1 MLDFLFYPTPCT
13 IDFCPEDIYHWDICQ
28 HYVTPEGV
36 PLDICK
42 YSKYVATFYRGRLV
56 AYIHYYDKVLSVEP
70 AADPGTFYVDV
81 PGGANIRIHY
91 DHIEYING
99 YYDKVV
105 TDWKGFEPKEIKVC
119 GEDSLWGGVT
129 AKRFRKKES
138 FSPTVSARE
147 INNEDANLDALRARA
162 AESLADSEQCFDKLY
177 ESMIWYDKYTRFLFN
192 RFKKRFLAQ
201 EAGNALYMW
210 GSDLQPPSRYRRRY
224 ENATSLKLWKG
235 VIAQL
240 WEGVIAKRSRQR
252 ESFSP
257 TRSRTSLRSHSP
269 PTNSSITAPLRGPPL
284 R

>member
-28 HYVTPEGV
+28 RYVTPEGV

-70 AADPGTFYVDV
+70 AADSGTFYVDV
-81 PGGANIRIHY
+81 PCGANIRIHY

-105 TDWKGFEPKEIKVC
+105 TDWQGFQPKELKAC
-119 GEDSLWGGVT
+119 GEDSLWEG
-129 AKRFRKKES
+129 ES
-138 FSPTVSARE
+138 FSPTVTARE
-147 INNEDANLDALRARA
+147 INSEDADLDALRARA

-210 GSDLQPPSRYRRRY
+210 GTDLQPPSRYRRRY
-224 ENATSLKLWKG
+224 ENATSRSLWRG
-235 VIAQL
+235 
-240 WEGVIAKRSRQR
+240 

-257 TRSRTSLRSHSP
+257 SRSRTPLRPRSP
-269 PTNSSITAPLRGPPL
+269 PTNSSTTAPLRGPPL